1 MKKIDREK
9 KTVRMMIELYCR
21 HHLHQKSLSPD
32 YQQLADYAWQRLDHC
47 HFGENK
53 PVCKACPI
61 HCYAPKEREAIR
73 KVMRWTGPRMMIFA
87 PKAAF
92 IHTFLMLKSKINKCE
107 NK

>member
-21 HHLHQKSLSPD
+21 HHLHQKSLTPE

-53 PVCKACPI
+53 PVC
-61 HCYAPKEREAIR
+61 
-73 KVMRWTGPRMMIFA
+73 
-87 PKAAF
+87 
-92 IHTFLMLKSKINKCE
+92 
-107 NK
+107 